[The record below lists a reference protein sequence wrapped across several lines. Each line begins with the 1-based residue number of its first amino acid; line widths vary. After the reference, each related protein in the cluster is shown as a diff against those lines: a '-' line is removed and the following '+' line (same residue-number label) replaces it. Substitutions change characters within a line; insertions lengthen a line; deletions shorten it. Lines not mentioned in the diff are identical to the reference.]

1 MTRLARIV
9 VGTALIVVGVL
20 LLVLPGPGIVT
31 IAAGLAVLA
40 TEFAWAR
47 KLLDWFKTKFK
58 SYFANDGIGAQNEA
72 PVEEQELKADHE
84 GG

>member
-1 MTRLARIV
+1 MSRLARGII
-9 VGTALIVVGVL
+9 GTALVLLGML

-47 KLLDWFKTKFK
+47 RLLDWFKTRFR
-58 SYFANDGIGAQNEA
+58 SYPSSEPDSDA
-72 PVEEQELKADHE
+72 PVVEMDVTPD
-84 GG
+84 

>member
-1 MTRLARIV
+1 MSRLARIV
-9 VGTALIVVGVL
+9 TGVALILLGTL

-47 KLLDWFKTKFK
+47 RLLDWFKTKFR
-58 SYFANDGIGAQNEA
+58 SYFSNGPEPDA
-72 PVEEQELKADHE
+72 PVVELD
-84 GG
+84 GTPD

>member
-1 MTRLARIV
+1 MSRLARGII
-9 VGTALIVVGVL
+9 GTALVLLGML

-47 KLLDWFKTKFK
+47 RLLDWFKTRFR
-58 SYFANDGIGAQNEA
+58 SYLSSEPDPEA
-72 PVEEQELKADHE
+72 PVVEMDVTPD
-84 GG
+84 

>member
-1 MTRLARIV
+1 MSRLARAIIGV
-9 VGTALIVVGVL
+9 ILVLLGTL

-47 KLLDWFKTKFK
+47 RLLEWFKTRFEGYL
-58 SYFANDGIGAQNEA
+58 STYTTSDA
-72 PVEEQELKADHE
+72 PVVEEDVTPD
-84 GG
+84 

>member
-1 MTRLARIV
+1 MSRLTRGII
-9 VGTALIVVGVL
+9 GTALVLLGML

-47 KLLDWFKTKFK
+47 RLLDWFKTTFR
-58 SYFANDGIGAQNEA
+58 SFLSSEPDPEA
-72 PVEEQELKADHE
+72 PVVEMDVTPD
-84 GG
+84 